1 MNAKKIEKEILQ
13 IKLTIS
19 KIELDRF
26 EYIQKVK
33 ELRNTR
39 ESLKN
44 DLAMLEL
51 MLLVADDL

>member
-1 MNAKKIEKEILQ
+1 MNAKKLEKEILQ
-13 IKLTIS
+13 IKMAIS

-33 ELRNTR
+33 DLRIER

-51 MLLVADDL
+51 MLLVTDL